1 MFLTYLMSVMM
12 LLKDIMWGEI
22 IKQDHEY
29 FTTFLIFSIIRKQ
42 NRHKDSCMNV
52 KKKSFLNPPPPP
64 RKIRILDG

>member
-29 FTTFLIFSIIRKQ
+29 FTTFLIFSISRKQ
-42 NRHKDSCMNV
+42 NRHGEVHKCEN
-52 KKKSFLNPPPPP
+52 KK
-64 RKIRILDG
+64 ILF